1 MKRLMAFLRFAR
13 FMTLLCGTAMIA
25 AVTRAGDLGPVGSDM
40 GSRMWPRNDYVVNGV
55 VRVYKKDPVL
65 NVGPLM
71 VWTNAHVGV
80 ARPSMTVTQVV
91 HKVRVQDWQTI
102 GSGGKYVNR
111 HAVGG
116 LYNRHYPSWVGTYM
130 GVSDKHGG
138 LVWDL
143 VPDGYVDPFVTATN
157 TWAVDEAA
165 AVGGSATSWCEINGI
180 TVTTNLFTAYD
191 PVPAYWYSSAPAL
204 LGVQDNTVHTLPCT
218 FSNLGWVDSTNR
230 TFKISAGFDGY
241 VHMSYHSESNTV
253 TFTRL
258 YGEVLPYDE
267 TH

>member
-1 MKRLMAFLRFAR
+1 MA
-13 FMTLLCGTAMIA
+13 LLCGTAMIA

-40 GSRMWPRNDYVVNGV
+40 GSRMWPRNDYVVNGT

-71 VWTNAHVGV
+71 VWTNAHVDV

-91 HKVRVQDWQTI
+91 HYCRLQGYVLSWTTDKQGNKTSSTTK
-102 GSGGKYVNR
+102 SGGPYTWVY
-111 HAVGG
+111 HGWTGAYIGVGD
-116 LYNRHYPSWVGTYM
+116 R
-130 GVSDKHGG
+130 HGG
-138 LVWDL
+138 LVWAEMPGD
-143 VPDGYVDPFVTATN
+143 YVDEYTAATN
-157 TWAVDEAA
+157 GWAA
-165 AVGGSATSWCEINGI
+165 AQSATETVYYCEILSE
-180 TVTTNLFTAYD
+180 TVVTNQLTAYD

-218 FSNLGWVDSTNR
+218 LSNLGWVDSTNR
-230 TFKISAGFDGY
+230 TFKISTGFDGY